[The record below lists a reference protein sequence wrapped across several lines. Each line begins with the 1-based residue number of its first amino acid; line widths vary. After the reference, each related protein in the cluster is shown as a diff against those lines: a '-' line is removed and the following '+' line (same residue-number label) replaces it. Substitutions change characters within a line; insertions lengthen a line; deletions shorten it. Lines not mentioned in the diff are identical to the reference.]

1 MKTVI
6 VYYSHSNNTRAA
18 AEILKNKLNA
28 DIVELTEIKKG
39 TPIQAM
45 LKLKSK
51 LAGDPWKEIQDATLI
66 YLMFPIWAGN
76 SVPAMNAF
84 VNSEKSDFKGK
95 EVILVTF
102 QSDPSMKKSDKVRD
116 YIGNLV
122 SKHGGNIKASY
133 GMVGGM
139 MNVFIGDDK
148 LKEQIDK
155 VKWYDL

>member
-18 AEILKNKLNA
+18 AEILKNKLGA
-28 DIVELTEIKKG
+28 DLVELKESKVG
-39 TPIQAM
+39 NPLQAM

-51 LAGDPWKEIQDATLI
+51 LVGDPWKEVQDANLI

-76 SVPAMNAF
+76 SVPAINAF
-84 VNSEKSDFKGK
+84 VNSGKSNFEGK

-102 QSDPSMKKSDKVRD
+102 QYDPSMKSSIKVRE

-122 SKHGGNIKASY
+122 SKHGGTIKASY

-139 MNVFIGDDK
+139 VNVFIGDEK

-155 VKWYDL
+155 VKWYNL

>member
-28 DIVELTEIKKG
+28 NIIELKESKKG
-39 TPIQAM
+39 NPLQAIF
-45 LKLKSK
+45 KLKSK
-51 LAGDPWKEIQDATLI
+51 LIGDPWKEVQDASLI
-66 YLMFPIWAGN
+66 YLMFPIWAGH
-76 SVPAMNAF
+76 SVPAINAF
-84 VNSEKSDFKGK
+84 VNSEKSDFEGK

-102 QSDPSMKKSDKVRD
+102 QADPSMKSSVVVRE

-122 SKHGGNIKASY
+122 SKRGGKIKASY
-133 GMVGGM
+133 GMVGGN

-148 LKEQIDK
+148 LKEQLDR

>member
-6 VYYSHSNNTRAA
+6 VYYSQSNNTRVA
-18 AEILKNKLNA
+18 AEILKSKLGA
-28 DIVELTEIKKG
+28 DIVELKESKKG
-39 TPIQAM
+39 NPLQAL

-51 LAGDPWKEIQDATLI
+51 LIGDPWKEVQDANLV

-76 SVPAMNAF
+76 SVPAINAF

-102 QSDPSMKKSDKVRD
+102 QADPSMKSSIKVRE

-122 SKHGGNIKASY
+122 LKHGGKIKASY
-133 GMVGGM
+133 GMVGGN

-155 VKWYDL
+155 VKWTDL